1 LAPLGIVVLS
11 LVCAAIAGIIIG
23 GFFMG
28 LGTLNALIFFAG
40 PHAFGGLIGGD
51 IEAVIVGALAA
62 RQITPNE

>member
-1 LAPLGIVVLS
+1 
-11 LVCAAIAGIIIG
+11 
-23 GFFMG
+23 MG
-28 LGTLNALIFFAG
+28 LGTLNALTFFAG